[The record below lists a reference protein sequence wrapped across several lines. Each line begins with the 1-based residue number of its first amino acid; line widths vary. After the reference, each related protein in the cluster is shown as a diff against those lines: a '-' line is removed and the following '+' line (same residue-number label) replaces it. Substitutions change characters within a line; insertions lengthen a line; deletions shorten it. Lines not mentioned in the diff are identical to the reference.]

1 MNKFILCG
9 KYNNLYKY
17 IWLYLVIEIIYDYFF
32 GKDIPDELKID
43 YLKDFPENIL
53 IQEIMNYLGTT
64 LFSFILWKYQKR
76 KSKSKI
82 IPMRQSESTSYSLS
96 LKEPSLLHNKY
107 TIEIEPV
114 SGLTFLYIIL
124 LLIFSNQLKKIFNV
138 FGLKGLDFWMFELV
152 FICVI
157 TSLIFKVQIYRHKKL
172 SIIII

>member
-17 IWLYLVIEIIYDYFF
+17 IWLYLLVEIIYDYFF

-82 IPMRQSESTSYSLS
+82 IPMRQSESTS
-96 LKEPSLLHNKY
+96 
-107 TIEIEPV
+107 
-114 SGLTFLYIIL
+114 
-124 LLIFSNQLKKIFNV
+124 
-138 FGLKGLDFWMFELV
+138 
-152 FICVI
+152 
-157 TSLIFKVQIYRHKKL
+157 
-172 SIIII
+172 